1 MGSPSPPSSDRRWL
15 RLGSAAELLGVSEN
29 TLRRWSDAG
38 KLVCYRSAGGHRRYR
53 RADVEAL
60 LRDGAAGGPH
70 RRTARAATPESYAAT
85 IAGLEARNR
94 DLQLLVEAGEDV
106 SRLSTRDV
114 LESVARRLSR
124 LTHTPVTD
132 IYAVE
137 GEHLR
142 ALVSYDHGAFDPTWE
157 GTTCTLRE
165 YPCSAVAVSKRRIS
179 CAASLDDPVLTPI
192 GRRSLEKWGYQ
203 SQLSAPLV
211 VRDEVIGILELS
223 DHVPRDYAEH
233 LALVEGLSHV
243 AARAIDNAG
252 LFEEIRRRNDILHE
266 LVEFGAAVT
275 RAEDVTELLRD
286 AAKRLVDTLDAA
298 DCDVFTLEGD
308 SLLARVSYDRS
319 GYDDTVVGG
328 TLRVDA
334 YPSVKASIES
344 QEIRILA
351 SPDDPLI
358 DPEDR
363 RVFDEYGFQSCISVP
378 LVIDGVV
385 NGLVDIYAD
394 KPRDFTPYVDFLKTV
409 SQLLAG
415 ALGKARLLDALE
427 QSNHELR
434 ELVDS
439 GLEFGSSLELD
450 EVLHSVAARMRTLAD
465 AGECEIVGLEG
476 AELVVRISVTRD
488 DRRDRIAGARR
499 SLGASAVAARAI
511 AIHQPVSV
519 YDVAL
524 DPDLSPAERA
534 RHVAAGHRASIHLPL
549 VVRGEV
555 VGLVALFDDHPR
567 EFPGV
572 QLLQGLAQIAA
583 QAMAN
588 ATLYR
593 RLDEGSRRLALVG
606 DASLQLASTLELP
619 DILSSTADRLREVGA
634 TAACDIYLLSGADL
648 LCAASARAGTADS
661 EWAGSV
667 TPLAEWPAIGA
678 AVSAP
683 ATVQLSSLDDPRRS
697 AAGIAMLRRWGYE
710 SELVVPLVAKGRVIG
725 VADLLDEKR
734 RRFSPDTVATVEA
747 VCHAAAFAIDN
758 ANLYEAVQLRRRET
772 ELLNDIAR
780 RTSSSLQLDEIAA
793 ATTDELRQMI
803 AFERADLILATDA
816 GQLETIY
823 SSAPQA
829 GPDEAHD
836 ATAPQR
842 AALATIGRDR
852 VVIWDAGT
860 APSFDGQP
868 SAVQPEASVSIALTR
883 DDKLVGVFELS
894 AAAPQAFA
902 AVDRHLLERVG
913 THLVAGH
920 QQRAPLRR
928 DQAHAP
934 GQSQGAQLGAER
946 QGLLHA
952 GPRRA
957 GRRLRGPAGPRAGLV
972 RRAARQ
978 VEEAAYLHDI
988 GKIGVSDRVLLKPS
1002 GLNSREWELMRQHP
1016 IFRADIIRPLFADD
1030 LVLGV
1035 RHHHEHYDGARLP
1048 RRPGRRGDPAGGARH
1063 VRGRLLRRHVLPAP
1077 VPPGPVLRRLRS
1089 PSCAAA
1095 AGTQFDPAAW
1105 WRAFLRVLE
1114 RLAGAAPPGA
1124 RGRRAQAAAARRP
1137 GRARTPRCAARDDE
1151 RGPSTRASPT
1161 HCAPCATPTPR
1172 CASSTTM
1179 CARRRRPL
1187 RHRRRHRR
1195 GDRPALAA
1203 RQRGLRRRRA
1213 ARGVRRRDARRQRAR
1228 TSTSGASGSAASALV
1243 RDAERRDRRRR
1254 VGRRRAGDVSGAEMQ
1269 GLRSDVAQ
1277 TFAAMLP
1284 VRGGAPRPHRL
1295 RRRHRRASPASTTTA
1310 TCTSAWPRSWR
1321 APRPTATPVA
1331 ALLRTS
1337 TTSRAFNERHGHSA
1351 GDDALRGVAHVIEGT
1366 VRHVDLAARYGGE
1379 EFAVLLPGSDADAA
1393 ADVAERL
1400 RREVAAA
1407 QPRGVGGAPLTISI
1421 GLASYPDDAALKE
1434 ELVDRAA
1441 RAMGLAKLQGRDRVV
1456 RFGTRHAGGRPAQSG
1471 GHAALGL
1478 ASSWPRG

>member
-1 MGSPSPPSSDRRWL
+1 MGSPSSPGNDRSWL

-60 LRDGAAGGPH
+60 LRDGADGSA
-70 RRTARAATPESYAAT
+70 RRRAPRAAAPESYAAT
-85 IAGLEARNR
+85 IAALEARNR
-94 DLQLLVEAGEDV
+94 DLQMLVEAGEDV

-137 GEHLR
+137 GDHLR

-165 YPCSAVAVSKRRIS
+165 YPCSAVAISKRRVS
-179 CAASLDDPVLTPI
+179 YAVSLDDPVLTPI

-233 LALVEGLSHV
+233 LALVEGLSQV
-243 AARAIDNAG
+243 AARAIDNAS

-275 RAEDVTELLRD
+275 RAEDVAELLRS

-308 SLLARVSYDRS
+308 CLLARVSYDRN
-319 GYDDTVVGG
+319 GYDDDSVGG

-334 YPSVKASIES
+334 HPSVKASIKS
-344 QEIRILA
+344 QEIRVIA
-351 SPDDPLI
+351 SPDDPLV
-358 DPEDR
+358 DAEDR
-363 RVFDEYGFQSCISVP
+363 RIFAEYGFQSCISFP
-378 LVIDGVV
+378 LVVDGVV
-385 NGLVDIYAD
+385 NGLIDVYDD

-450 EVLHSVAARMRTLAD
+450 QVLHSVAARMRTLAD

-476 AELVVRISVTRD
+476 AELVVRICVARD
-488 DRRDRIAGARR
+488 ARRDPKAGARR
-499 SLGASAVAARAI
+499 PVGASAVAARAI

-519 YDVAL
+519 YDIAL

-619 DILSSTADRLREVGA
+619 DIMSSTADRLREVGA
-634 TAACDIYLLSGADL
+634 AAACDIYLLSDADL
-648 LCAASARAGTADS
+648 LCAASARADATAG
-661 EWAGSV
+661 EWTGSI
-667 TPLAEWPAIGA
+667 TPLAEWPAIGLA
-678 AVSAP
+678 ASGP

-697 AAGIAMLRRWGYE
+697 AAGVAVLRRWGYE
-710 SELVVPLVAKGRVIG
+710 SELIVPLVAKGRVIG
-725 VADLLDEKR
+725 VADLLDEGR

-780 RTSSSLQLDEIAA
+780 RTSSSLQLDEIAG

-803 AFERADLILATDA
+803 AFERADLILATEA

-823 SSAPQA
+823 TSATQA
-829 GPDEAHD
+829 GPDGPHD
-836 ATAPQR
+836 STAQQR
-842 AALATIGRDR
+842 AALETIGRDR
-852 VVIWDAGT
+852 VVIWDAGA

-868 SAVQPEASVSIALTR
+868 GAPQHEAGASIALTR

-894 AAAPQAFA
+894 ASAPQAFA

-913 THLVAGH
+913 THLSLAINNARLYDEIKRMHLGNLKALSSALNAKDYYTLGH
-920 QQRAPLRR
+920 AARV
-928 DQAHAP
+928 
-934 GQSQGAQLGAER
+934 GAYVVLLGHELGWSEE
-946 QGLLHA
+946 QT
-952 GPRRA
+952 
-957 GRRLRGPAGPRAGLV
+957 
-972 RRAARQ
+972 RQ

-1016 IFRADIIRPLFADD
+1016 IFSADILRPLFADD

-1035 RHHHEHYDGARLP
+1035 RHHHEHWDGAGYPDGLAGEAIPLVARAMCIADSYDAMSF
-1048 RRPGRRGDPAGGARH
+1048 RRPYRKALSYGDALAELDR
-1063 VRGRLLRRHVLPAP
+1063 
-1077 VPPGPVLRRLRS
+1077 
-1089 PSCAAA
+1089 C
-1095 AGTQFDPAAW
+1095 AGTQFDPQIVV
-1105 WRAFLRVLE
+1105 AFKRVLE
-1114 RLAGAAPPGA
+1114 RLQEQ
-1124 RGRRAQAAAARRP
+1124 RRRAREVAVLAAAVVDPVEHAAARAAGDDHGPEYRRVAAAL
-1137 GRARTPRCAARDDE
+1137 RAVRDEHPEVRFLTTVERSDDATCSIVVDPEEAPDQHSPLGSEVFADDE
-1151 RGPSTRASPT
+1151 LLEVFSG
-1161 HCAPCATPTPR
+1161 ATPDVNVLYVDEWGVWI
-1172 CASSTTM
+1172 S
-1179 CARRRRPL
+1179 
-1187 RHRRRHRR
+1187 
-1195 GDRPALAA
+1195 GLA
-1203 RQRGLRRRRA
+1203 
-1213 ARGVRRRDARRQRAR
+1213 V
-1228 TSTSGASGSAASALV
+1228 V
-1243 RDAERRDRRRR
+1243 RDASGEIVAVVSAD
-1254 VGRRRAGDVSGAEMQ
+1254 VAPGGVSGAEMQ

-1277 TFAAMLP
+1277 AFAAMFQSASSRLDHTDFDA
-1284 VRGGAPRPHRL
+1284 VTDGLTGLCNHRYL
-1295 RRRHRRASPASTTTA
+1295 HERLAEELTRAETDGHPLT
-1310 TCTSAWPRSWR
+1310 
-1321 APRPTATPVA
+1321 
-1331 ALLRTS
+1331 LLVCGLDHFT
-1337 TTSRAFNERHGHSA
+1337 AFNKRHGHSA
-1351 GDDALRGVAHVIEGT
+1351 GDDALRGVARVIESAI
-1366 VRHVDLAARYGGE
+1366 RHVDLAARYGGE
-1379 EFAVLLPGSDADAA
+1379 EFAVVLPGSDAEAA

-1400 RREVAAA
+1400 RSEVAAA
-1407 QPRGVGGAPLTISI
+1407 QPPGAGEAPLTISI

-1434 ELVDRAA
+1434 ELIDRAA
-1441 RAMGLAKLQGRDRVV
+1441 RALSLAKSRGRDRVV
-1456 RFGTRHAGGRPAQSG
+1456 RFGVGEPAGARP
-1471 GHAALGL
+1471 
-1478 ASSWPRG
+1478 